1 MKVTLTEF
9 VWVWNETQHQK
20 TPRHHR
26 QMCRFL
32 TQVLNDEKHQAL
44 MMAFRDSG
52 KSTIVGLFCAWVL
65 LCRPETRI
73 LILSADWDL
82 AKKMVR
88 NIKRIIERHPL
99 TQGMKPKEKDQW
111 ASDRFT
117 IRRDAELRDPSVLAR
132 GLGANIT
139 GSRADIIVCDD
150 VEVPNTCDTPQK
162 RVDLR
167 QRLSELAFVLV
178 PGGLQL
184 FVGTPHA
191 YETIYNTGPGGYL
204 QGFER
209 LFLPLLTTEGKSVW
223 PERFSLS
230 KIEEIRRRSGPRKF
244 SSQMMLAPVP
254 QEESRLNPDKLL
266 FYEDEIV
273 YHETNLSAEL
283 KIGNKKM
290 VSASAWWDPSFG
302 KPEKGDSSVLACV
315 FTDEEGRYYLHA
327 VEYLKVPSGSES
339 AAFQCQAAAAFVQK
353 YHLPSLSLETNGI
366 GKFLPELL
374 KREFNLK
381 HLSAS
386 ILGKHSTQP
395 KTERILEAFDAL
407 LAAGGLYVHKSVQ
420 STPFLTEMRE
430 WCPGANK
437 HDDGLDA
444 VAGCLLTEPVRLPR
458 VSKGFSLKPDWRFGH
473 DFPILNL
480 EEITC

>member
-9 VWVWNETQHQK
+9 VWVWNETQHLK

-26 QMCRFL
+26 RMCRFL
-32 TQVLNDEKHQAL
+32 MRLMAGETRQAL

-73 LILSADWDL
+73 LILSADWEL

-99 TQGMKPKEKDQW
+99 TQGMKPAEKDQW

-117 IRRDAELRDPSVLAR
+117 VRRRAELRDPSVLAR

-162 RVDLR
+162 RADLR

-191 YETIYNTGPGGYL
+191 YDTIYNTAPGGYL
-204 QGFER
+204 EGFQR
-209 LFLPLLTTEGKSVW
+209 LFLPLLTDDGQSAW
-223 PERFSLS
+223 PERFSLA
-230 KIEEIRRRSGPRKF
+230 KIDEIRRRSGPRKF
-244 SSQMMLAPVP
+244 ASQMMLAPVP
-254 QEESRLNPDKLL
+254 CVENRLDPDRLT
-266 FYEDEIV
+266 FYDTEIV
-273 YHETNLSAEL
+273 YHETNSSASLS
-283 KIGNKKM
+283 IGDVQM

-302 KPEKGDSSVLACV
+302 KPDKGDASVLACV
-315 FTDEEGRYYLHA
+315 FTDKEGRAWLHA
-327 VEYLKVPSGSES
+327 VEYLKVPAGAES

-353 YHLPSLSLETNGI
+353 YHLPSLALETNGI

-374 KREFNLK
+374 RRTFRLQR
-381 HLSAS
+381 LSAAV
-386 ILGKHSTQP
+386 LPRHSTQP
-395 KTERILEAFDAL
+395 KAERILEAFDAR
-407 LAAGGLYVHKSVQ
+407 LAAGALRVHKRVRA
-420 STPFLTEMRE
+420 TPFLTEMRE
-430 WCPGANK
+430 WRPQGNG

-444 VAGCLLTEPVRLPR
+444 VAGCLLMEPVRLPQ
-458 VSKGFSLKPDWRFGH
+458 VSKGLRIGPDWRFGH
-473 DFPILNL
+473 ELPVLTLD
-480 EEITC
+480 EITC